1 VLLLCVVHAAALCKP
16 VADGNG
22 WTYSTL
28 LVDLVRQYKAT
39 WPTVLAALEP
49 QPAAAAADGSTDGGG
64 GERRNVKL
72 YELFPSIEEPEQQD
86 AKLQEVR
93 SKSVPAGPGLLPLVA
108 SCTVATRCQLLCSG
122 ASSNGYCHHPAG
134 VSSTVLLL
142 LRLHVIA
149 VVMH

>member
-1 VLLLCVVHAAALCKP
+1 MLLLCAVHAAALCKP

-22 WTYSTL
+22 WTYSTS

-49 QPAAAAADGSTDGGG
+49 QPAAAAAADGSTDGGG

-93 SKSVPAGPGLLPLVA
+93 SECVPAGHGPLPLTA
-108 SCTVATRCQLLCSG
+108 SCTVATRCKLL
-122 ASSNGYCHHPAG
+122 
-134 VSSTVLLL
+134 
-142 LRLHVIA
+142 
-149 VVMH
+149 